1 MLDTHQL
8 RPLYEHADEE
18 DDETR
23 RAMLEAIKRLLIYL
37 TDGVKTVKGVGEK
50 TICVAYACGIF
61 GEDGTARKLGRR
73 FKISKS
79 EASLIIHGK

>member
-1 MLDTHQL
+1 MIETQQL
-8 RPLYEHADEE
+8 KPLFEHVDEE

-50 TICVAYACGIF
+50 TICIAHQCGVF
-61 GEDGTARKLGRR
+61 VDDGTARKLGRR